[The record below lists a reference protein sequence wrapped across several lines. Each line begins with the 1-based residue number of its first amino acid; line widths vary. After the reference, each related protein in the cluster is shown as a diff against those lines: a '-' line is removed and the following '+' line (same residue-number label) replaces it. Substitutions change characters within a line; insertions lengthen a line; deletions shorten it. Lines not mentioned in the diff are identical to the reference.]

1 MSKVSQ
7 SMAEPLLPMPERSP
21 NVIMGS
27 QSFISVLGRS
37 IAGELYKIRRR
48 AMSKV
53 LSTIA
58 IATIILALLFTNWT
72 SAQTLPEAIYTTLA
86 ISNFVGSILFIILA
100 GTLVGGEYSVGSIRL
115 MLTRGPSRLQ
125 FLLAKL
131 GAMLICVC
139 ITLISLIGVG
149 IITWMLLNLPV
160 GHKIDFSFFTGNWL
174 LHTFLFIL
182 TVMLSLFT
190 YSMLTMCLSSWGKAT
205 AAGVTGVLI
214 WWFLENAISGLLTL
228 LGSRMQNAFGNF
240 IATVPNYF
248 IDNNL
253 NALRSNQQNYL
264 MGGTAGAIS
273 DLHAGIVIIVY
284 LAVFGGLTWWS
295 LKTGDITS

>member
-1 MSKVSQ
+1 MSKVSP
-7 SMAEPLLPMPERSP
+7 SMTESLLPMPERSK
-21 NVIMGS
+21 NVVMGN

-72 SAQTLPEAIYTTLA
+72 SSQPLPDAIYMTLS

-100 GTLVGGEYSVGSIRL
+100 GTIVGGEYSVGTIRL
-115 MLTRGPSRLQ
+115 MLTRGPTRLQ

-139 ITLISLIGVG
+139 ITIISLIGIG

-160 GHKIDFSFFTGNWL
+160 GHKIDFSFFTGHWIQ
-174 LHTFLFIL
+174 HTILFIL
-182 TVMLSLFT
+182 AIMLSLFT
-190 YSMLTMCLSSWGKAT
+190 YSMLAVCLSSWGKAT

-214 WWFLENAISGLLTL
+214 WWFLENAISGLLAL
-228 LGSRMQNAFGNF
+228 LGSRLQNAFGNF
-240 IATVPNYF
+240 LATVPDYF

-264 MGGTAGAIS
+264 MGNSAGAIN
-273 DLHAGIVIIVY
+273 DLHAGIVIIIY
-284 LAVFGGLTWWS
+284 LVVFGGLTWWS
-295 LKTGDITS
+295 LKTRDITN